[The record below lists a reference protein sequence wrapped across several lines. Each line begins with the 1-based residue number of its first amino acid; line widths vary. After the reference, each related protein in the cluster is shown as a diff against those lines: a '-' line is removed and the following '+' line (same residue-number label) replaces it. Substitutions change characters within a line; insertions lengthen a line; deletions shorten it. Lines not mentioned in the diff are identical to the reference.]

1 MMRHEAQRLQ
11 RRPSPPRAQ
20 GSPPSRQDTV
30 TSRTRSGLGACGA
43 HAQVLVAVPSRRTPA
58 RASQAAGTA
67 HRGQAAGGQWAP
79 RSGQDLL
86 PLWPLLGGDLCRCR
100 LLREALLPCAG
111 PCSCLPALASVWP
124 RSSPFLSRPWTV
136 ETPRKCATCLVGGG
150 WTGACW
156 RKDAHAG
163 TTRAGQRAPHPESS
177 APQAVL
183 PGPRGGGYA
192 SAR

>member
-1 MMRHEAQRLQ
+1 MMRHEARRLQ

-30 TSRTRSGLGACGA
+30 TSRTRSGPGACGA

-58 RASQAAGTA
+58 RASQAAG
-67 HRGQAAGGQWAP
+67 GQWAP
-79 RSGQDLL
+79 RSSQDLL

-136 ETPRKCATCLVGGG
+136 ETPRKCATRLVGGG